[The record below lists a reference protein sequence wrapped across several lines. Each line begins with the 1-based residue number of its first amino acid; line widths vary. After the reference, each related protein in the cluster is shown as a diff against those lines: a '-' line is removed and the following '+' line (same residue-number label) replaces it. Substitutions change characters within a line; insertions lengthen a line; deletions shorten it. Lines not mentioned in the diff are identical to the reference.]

1 MLVGRTKSTR
11 SEPAWKQAYRALEH
25 RQAKDQCS
33 RLPKLKK
40 KFPPEIRDFGE
51 IFVEMQNE
59 RHLADYDPTVVFNRA
74 EVLQRIEETENAIRR
89 FEKAARKDRRAFA
102 ILVLLK
108 FRK

>member
-1 MLVGRTKSTR
+1 MLVGRTKAAR
-11 SEPAWKQAYRALEH
+11 SEPAWKQTYRALDH
-25 RQAKDQCS
+25 RHAKDQCL
-33 RLPKLKK
+33 RLPGLEK
-40 KFPPEIRDFGE
+40 KFPPEIWDFSKM
-51 IFVEMQNE
+51 FVEMQNE

-74 EVLQRIEETENAIRR
+74 EILQRIEETENIIKQ